1 MNNAIILSAGKGSR
15 MKSELPK
22 GAFKVLYRPMVVYS
36 VVALKEAGFNK
47 INVVVGHKKEV
58 IEDILQGFD
67 CVFSV
72 QEVLNGTAK
81 AVESAKDNL
90 INEDGN
96 TVILPVDMPLIT
108 KNLLQELSSYHE
120 ESGNDLTVLSS
131 IVDNPFSYG
140 RIVRDKFGNF
150 IAIKEELEAN
160 EEEKKIKE
168 VNSGVYMVNN
178 KLLFKALAQVKN
190 NNKKG
195 EYYLTDIVSI
205 LKSLKYKVGSFI
217 YKEADEITGVN
228 DLKTLA
234 HAETILR
241 RRINEDLMD
250 QGIYIVNPDTVTIGP
265 DVIIEHDV
273 TILPNTYIYGRSKIG
288 QGSKIGPNS
297 ELINAEIH
305 KNASVAHSIVRDSIV
320 MDNAIVGPFAHIRN
334 HTVVGVNGLVGNYV
348 EVKNTIIGE
357 NTKAAHL
364 AYIGDAEI
372 GKDVNF
378 GCGSITVNYDGTK
391 KWKTTIGDNAFIGA
405 SSNLIAPLEIERG
418 AMIAAGS
425 TISKNV
431 PEGAMAIARPTQ
443 QNTEDYATLIKQKD
457 ETRNKNK
464 MFDN

>member
-22 GAFKVLYRPMVVYS
+22 GAFRVLYRPMVVYS
-36 VVALKEAGFNK
+36 VVALREAGFDK
-47 INVVVGHKKEV
+47 INVVVGHKKEI
-58 IEDILQGFD
+58 IEDILQGFN
-67 CVFSV
+67 CVFSE
-72 QEVLNGTAK
+72 QKVLNGTAK
-81 AVESAKDNL
+81 AVESAKENL
-90 INEDGN
+90 ENEDGN

-108 KNLLQELSSYHE
+108 KNLLQELSLFHE
-120 ESGNDLTVLSS
+120 QSGNDLTVLSS
-131 IVDNPFSYG
+131 IVDNPYSYG
-140 RIVRDKFGNF
+140 RIVRDKYGNF
-150 IAIKEELEAN
+150 TAIKEELEAS

-178 KLLFKALAQVKN
+178 KLLFKALAKVKN
-190 NNKKG
+190 DNKKG

-205 LKSLKYKVGSFI
+205 LKKEKYKVGSFV

-273 TILPNTYIYGRSKIG
+273 TILPNTYIYGLSKIG
-288 QGSKIGPNS
+288 QGSLIGPNS
-297 ELINAEIH
+297 ELINAVIH
-305 KNASVAHSIVRDSIV
+305 KNASVAHSIVRDSEV

-334 HTVVGVNGLVGNYV
+334 HTVVGENSLVGNYV
-348 EVKNTIIGE
+348 EVKNTVIDE

-364 AYIGDAEI
+364 AYIGDATI
-372 GKDVNF
+372 GKNVNF
-378 GCGSITVNYDGTK
+378 GCGCVTVNYDGKK
-391 KWKTTIGDNAFIGA
+391 KWKTKIGDDAFIGA
-405 SSNLIAPLEIERG
+405 SSNLIAPIEIERG
-418 AMIAAGS
+418 AIIAAGS

-443 QNTEDYATLIKQKD
+443 LNKENYASLIKEKA
-457 ETRNKNK
+457 ETRDKNK
-464 MFDN
+464 EY